1 MYFQAA
7 LDFFSNSH
15 KFLAITTFS
24 SLKQL
29 QEVLLFS
36 HILLLVSCTGKKKKS
51 ITVLMSEHSL
61 CLGIMAVKMKT
72 IFTSNTIE
80 KIFVFGRE
88 EK

>member
-29 QEVLLFS
+29 QEVLLFF
-36 HILLLVSCTGKKKKS
+36 HILLLVSCTGKKKKHHNS
-51 ITVLMSEHSL
+51 DV
-61 CLGIMAVKMKT
+61 
-72 IFTSNTIE
+72 
-80 KIFVFGRE
+80 
-88 EK
+88 